1 MKVRDIVSFSK
12 DNFYNGAVQTEWYY
26 DAKKRKSIAE
36 SYVFH
41 GPKYYGVSQKDV
53 NTDKHK
59 LIDTASFAKRIT
71 EKLYADKPDNC
82 FVMNIAGYGTG
93 KSHLAVC
100 LGALFSDDLQT
111 RRAIAT
117 NIAKADKEIGEYV
130 LEQNDGK
137 NLVIVLNGMNNF
149 NLDAEMLRSV
159 RLALKQAGVS
169 DTYLQKLTKSYDIAR
184 HFVENMYDFCEN
196 RFIEVAEKRGILVAA
211 QSLKQYLLSRIET
224 DSHVLQAIN
233 DVYEQLNG
241 DKISWDRGLSAG
253 DVLLATQKE
262 LCGDGKT
269 FNKILILFDEF
280 GRYIEY
286 TAANPAVAGEAA
298 LQQIFEAIQ
307 NSNGGIIFTGFL
319 QYELEVY
326 LRVMDKESNI
336 VRYVGRYNTASEK
349 LFLSSNFETILAN
362 ILKKNEPA
370 FAKTVGT
377 AVGKYERF
385 HSKMQAALTRW
396 DRSVNK
402 KGVWTSSDLYKTVI
416 LKGCYPLHP
425 ITVWLLSGTH
435 AWMQQRSTLA
445 FTAEMFDRVAET
457 EIDGTWLPYIYP
469 AQVIDSSIFNEM
481 LNSEEKGRV
490 SSQYCMLY
498 RDIIT
503 KIGDK
508 LGDLEKTVLK
518 AILVVNM
525 GHMVFLDKADALVA
539 IQYCSGL
546 KEDQVNFAIKQLEDA
561 HGVIAFDEAAKTFDF
576 LAEASGFNEFQR
588 LFIRHRLGQTA
599 KIYDLDQETRDQ
611 LKLGSIIETSFGQ
624 ENHIS
629 STEWCFT
636 QRLHASTD
644 ITEMYL
650 QNVIRELSG
659 NTDGEKPRGL
669 LIYAYCFDDT
679 EEECKRIA
687 ALHRKLDLSKLP
699 ILILLVDDPEK
710 EILTGIIV
718 KKTLR
723 KFSEKDQVRFK
734 KHIDD
739 QNRRQS
745 RKIILKFNQSVT
757 KREMITA
764 AGRTTYLGRLNALC
778 TRCFAQVYTKPIPFV
793 FDGFENKNKTQA
805 KTALINLTVA
815 LLNNSLT
822 NPQVYASLNPK
833 EKNRIASALSTKVQ
847 YSWGV
852 FDDHCQL
859 NLPINATLADI
870 MREVTG
876 ALEDGQKKNV
886 SQLVGKYKSSPYGMN
901 ENAIALFVSYFI
913 ALHGNKY
920 YYYYGLER
928 LSERHWKDTKTGKFI
943 LVDFSRVFIQKN
955 SHADVDAVAELCA
968 QILANTEIEKCAQ
981 FKIKLNELIAQE
993 GETESNRYKV
1003 AESMAYLEA
1012 GFRMVKSTREKLEKA
1027 RNTIDAV
1034 AKKFDVSV
1042 AVHALELVPIITPF
1056 IEEGYRYEYSVGYKA
1071 DVAALQGRLNNLL
1084 DRYLVLGISTVSC
1097 KITELSQMKSNCAR
1111 MSKTLRDH
1119 GYTGYAE
1126 ALEKRI
1132 EAIEQELLA
1141 KQKYES
1147 VLLEMN
1153 KDILMADVLTEYHN
1167 CCDAIAK
1174 LSKWKEFIQ
1183 GEKGIPSQLVN
1194 DSARRI
1200 DVAITKLESQKQID
1214 LERIARAR
1222 YEQVFLELERDIS
1235 FSVSAESYQECCR
1248 LIRKLAKWEN
1258 FLTELPDLPDGL
1270 ASSTIT
1276 RVRTA
1281 ITNLKNRKEQV
1292 SDRFYELA
1300 RIAKI
1305 ANSLTEIKSIAQKI
1319 KSLAGEHLEDED
1331 SQEMVRIL
1339 DLIGQAIHD
1348 IENLPRDIDGLA
1360 KYISRISIRSN
1371 AHYWQAMKAC
1381 AMTEKSR
1388 LEKKQQEWIN
1398 RYLVPAEH
1406 DHAAMS
1412 QYDCENWL
1420 KHAKELP
1427 DYLSTDTRKRYE
1439 KIQPVVENRLHKSRV
1454 DRLLA
1459 MYDGLTESEKRI
1471 FKQQLVDR

>member
-53 NTDKHK
+53 NTDKHT
-59 LIDTASFAKRIT
+59 LIDTASFTKKIV

-100 LGALFSDDLQT
+100 LGALFSEDLQT
-111 RRAIAT
+111 RRTIAA
-117 NIAKADKEIGEYV
+117 NIAKADKEIGEYI
-130 LEQNDGK
+130 LEQNNSR

-159 RLALKQAGVS
+159 RLALQQAGAS

-196 RFIEVAEKRGILVAA
+196 RFIEAAKKHGISIAVP
-211 QSLKQYLLSRIET
+211 SMKQYLLSRTET
-224 DSHVLQAIN
+224 DSRVLQVIN

-241 DKISWDRGLSAG
+241 DKITWDRGLSAG

-262 LCGDGKT
+262 LCGEGKT

-307 NSNGGIIFTGFL
+307 NSNGRIIFTGFL

-370 FAKTVGT
+370 FTKAVGT

-396 DRSVNK
+396 DRSANK

-445 FTAEMFDRVAET
+445 FTAEMFDRVAEMQI
-457 EIDGTWLPYIYP
+457 EGTWLPYIYP

-508 LGDLEKTVLK
+508 LGELEKTVLK

-525 GHMVFLDKADALVA
+525 GHMAFLDKADALVA

-546 KEDQVNFAIKQLEDA
+546 KEDQVNHAIKQLEDA
-561 HGVIAFDEAAKTFDF
+561 HGVIAFDESAKTFDF

-599 KIYDLDQETRDQ
+599 TIYDMDQETRDQ

-650 QNVIRELSG
+650 QNVVRELRG
-659 NTDGEKPRGL
+659 NTDGEKPRGM
-669 LIYAYCFDDT
+669 LIYAYCSGDA

-687 ALHRKLDLSKLP
+687 SLHRKLDLSRLP
-699 ILILLVDDPEK
+699 ILVLLVDDPEK
-710 EILTGIIV
+710 EILTGICV

-723 KFSEKDQVRFK
+723 KFSEKDHIRFR

-764 AGRTTYLGRLNALC
+764 AGRTTYSGRLNALC
-778 TRCFAQVYTKPIPFV
+778 TRCFTQVYTKPIPFV

-805 KTALINLTVA
+805 KTILINLTVA

-859 NLPINATLADI
+859 NLPLNTALADI

-876 ALEDGQKKNV
+876 TLENGQRQNV
-886 SQLVGKYKSSPYGMN
+886 SQLFGKYKSSPYGMN

-920 YYYYGLER
+920 YYYHGLER
-928 LSERHWKDTKTGKFI
+928 LSECHWKDVKTEKFV
-943 LVDFSRVFIQKN
+943 LVDFSKVSIQKN
-955 SHADVDAVAELCA
+955 CHADIDAVAELCTE
-968 QILANTEIEKCAQ
+968 ILANTQIEKCAQ

-1003 AESMAYLEA
+1003 AEAMAYLEA
-1012 GFRMVKSTREKLEKA
+1012 GFRMVRSTREKLEKA
-1027 RNTIDAV
+1027 HNTIDAV
-1034 AKKFDVSV
+1034 AKKFDISV

-1056 IEEGYRYEYSVGYKA
+1056 IEEGYRYEYSEGYKA
-1071 DVAALQGRLNNLL
+1071 DVALLQGRLKNLL
-1084 DRYLVLGISTVSC
+1084 DRYLALAISAVSC
-1097 KITELSQMKSNCAR
+1097 KITELSQMTSNCAR
-1111 MSKTLRDH
+1111 MSKILRDH
-1119 GYTGYAE
+1119 GYPRYAE
-1126 ALEKRI
+1126 TLEKRI

-1153 KDILMADVLTEYHN
+1153 KDILMADAITEYHA

-1174 LSKWKEFIQ
+1174 LAKWKEFIQ
-1183 GEKGIPSQLVN
+1183 GEKGIPSKLVN
-1194 DSARRI
+1194 DSARKI
-1200 DVAITKLESQKQID
+1200 DAATTNLERQKQID

-1248 LIRKLAKWEN
+1248 LIKKLAKWER
-1258 FLTELPDLPDGL
+1258 FLVELTDLPDGL
-1270 ASSTIT
+1270 ASSTMN

-1281 ITNLKNRKEQV
+1281 ISNLKPRKEQL
-1292 SDRFYELA
+1292 SCKFFELA

-1305 ANSLTEIKSIAQKI
+1305 ANSITEIRSIEQKL
-1319 KSLAGEHLEDED
+1319 KVLAGEALEDED
-1331 SQEMVRIL
+1331 SREMMRIL
-1339 DLIGQAIHD
+1339 GLIGQAIID
-1348 IENLPRDIDGLA
+1348 IERLPREIDELS
-1360 KYISRISIRSN
+1360 KYIAKISIKSN
-1371 AHYWQAMKAC
+1371 AHCWQAIKAC
-1381 AMTEKSR
+1381 AMSEKSR
-1388 LEKKQQEWIN
+1388 LEKKQQEWAN
-1398 RYLVPAEH
+1398 RYLVPVEKNHAE
-1406 DHAAMS
+1406 MS
-1412 QYDCENWL
+1412 PKDCENWL
-1420 KHAKELP
+1420 KNTKELP
-1427 DYLSTDTRKRYE
+1427 EYLSSTVKKRYE
-1439 KIQPVVENRLHKSRV
+1439 EIQPLVENRLHKSRV
-1454 DRLLA
+1454 DRLLS

-1471 FKQQLVDR
+1471 FKEQLVGR

>member
-26 DAKKRKSIAE
+26 DAQKRKSIAE

-53 NTDKHK
+53 NSDKHK
-59 LIDTASFAKRIT
+59 LIDTASFTKKIT
-71 EKLYADKPDNC
+71 EKLYASKPDNC

-111 RRAIAT
+111 RRAIAA
-117 NIAKADKEIGEYV
+117 NIAEADQEIGEYI
-130 LEQNDGK
+130 LKQNDGK

-149 NLDAEMLRSV
+149 NLDAEILHSV
-159 RLALKQAGVS
+159 RQSLKQAGIS
-169 DTYLQKLTKSYDIAR
+169 DAYLQKLTKAYDIAR

-196 RFIEVAEKRGILVAA
+196 RFIEAAKNYGISVAA
-211 QSLKQYLLSRIET
+211 PAMKRYLLSRIET
-224 DSHVLQAIN
+224 DSSVVQVIN
-233 DVYEQLNG
+233 DVYEQING
-241 DKISWDRGLSAG
+241 DKIAWDRGLSAG

-262 LCGDGKT
+262 LCGAGKA

-307 NSNGGIIFTGFL
+307 NSSGRIIFTGFL

-370 FAKTVGT
+370 FTKTVGT

-385 HSKMQAALTRW
+385 HSKMQAALNRW
-396 DRSVNK
+396 DRSANK
-402 KGVWTSSDLYKTVI
+402 KGVWTSPDLYKTVI

-425 ITVWLLSGTH
+425 ITAWLLSGTH

-445 FTAEMFDRVAET
+445 FTAEMFDRIAET

-469 AQVIDSSIFNEM
+469 AQIIDSSIFNEM

-508 LGDLEKTVLK
+508 LGELEKTVLK

-525 GHMVFLDKADALVA
+525 GHMAFLDKVDALVA

-546 KEDQVNFAIKQLEDA
+546 KDDQVNYAIKQLEDA
-561 HGVIAFDEAAKTFDF
+561 HGVIAFDESAKTFDF

-599 KIYDLDQETRDQ
+599 RIYDLDQETRDQ

-624 ENHIS
+624 EKHIS
-629 STEWCFT
+629 STEWGFA

-650 QNVIRELSG
+650 QNVVRELCG
-659 NTDGEKPRGL
+659 NTDGEKPRGM
-669 LIYAYCFDDT
+669 LIYAYCSDDT
-679 EEECKRIA
+679 EAECKRIA
-687 ALHRKLDLSKLP
+687 ALYRKLELSRLP
-699 ILILLVDDPEK
+699 VLILLVDDPEK

-723 KFSEKDQVRFK
+723 KFGEKDLVRFK

-739 QNRRQS
+739 QSRRLS
-745 RKIILKFNQSVT
+745 RKIILKFNQSIT

-764 AGRTTYLGRLNALC
+764 AGRITYSGRLNALC
-778 TRCFAQVYTKPIPFV
+778 THCFAQVYTKPIPFV

-833 EKNRIASALSTKVQ
+833 EKNRIASVLSTKVQ

-859 NLPINATLADI
+859 NLPLNSALADI
-870 MREVTG
+870 MREVTS
-876 ALEDGQKKNV
+876 ALENGQKQNV

-928 LSERHWKDTKTGKFI
+928 LTERHWKDTKTGKFV
-943 LVDFSRVFIQKN
+943 LVDFTKVSIQKN
-955 SHADVDAVAELCA
+955 SHADIDAVAELCS
-968 QILANTEIEKCAQ
+968 QILSNTQIEKCAQ
-981 FKIKLNELIAQE
+981 YKIKLQELVAQE
-993 GETESNRYKV
+993 GETENNRYKV

-1012 GFRMVKSTREKLEKA
+1012 GFRMVRSNREKLDKA
-1027 RNTIDAV
+1027 RNTIDTV
-1034 AKKFDVSV
+1034 AKKFDISS
-1042 AVHALELVPIITPF
+1042 AVHALELIPVISDF
-1056 IEEGYRYEYSVGYKA
+1056 IEDGYRYEYSEGYKA
-1071 DVAALQGRLNNLL
+1071 DVKALQARLERLL
-1084 DRYLVLGISTVSC
+1084 ERYLMPAIASASC
-1097 KITELSQMKSNCAR
+1097 KITELSQMKSNCTR
-1111 MSKTLRDH
+1111 MAKTLRDY
-1119 GYTGYAE
+1119 GYACYAE

-1132 EAIEQELLA
+1132 ETIEQELLA

-1147 VLLEMN
+1147 ILLEMN
-1153 KDILMADVLTEYHN
+1153 KDILMADAITEYHT
-1167 CCDAIAK
+1167 CCVAISK

-1183 GEKGIPSQLVN
+1183 GEKDIPSQLVN

-1200 DVAITKLESQKQID
+1200 DAAIIKLEGQKQVD

-1222 YEQVFLELERDIS
+1222 YEQTFLELERDVS
-1235 FSVSAESYQECCR
+1235 FSVSAESYQECCE
-1248 LIRKLAKWEN
+1248 LLKKLTKWEG
-1258 FLTELPDLPDGL
+1258 FLAELTDLPDGL

-1276 RVRTA
+1276 RVRAA
-1281 ITNLKNRKEQV
+1281 ITDLRKRKEQLY
-1292 SDRFYELA
+1292 DRFYELA

-1305 ANSLTEIKSIAQKI
+1305 TNSLTEIKSIAQKL
-1319 KSLAGEHLEDED
+1319 KTLAGEHIEEED
-1331 SQEMVRIL
+1331 SREMVRIL

-1348 IENLPRDIDGLA
+1348 VENLPRDIDELA
-1360 KYISRISIRSN
+1360 KYISKVSNKSN
-1371 AHYWQAMKAC
+1371 AHCWQAIKAC
-1381 AMTEKSR
+1381 AMTEKGR
-1388 LEKKQQEWIN
+1388 LEKKQQEWVN
-1398 RYLVPAEH
+1398 RYLVPVEH
-1406 DHAAMS
+1406 NHAGMS
-1412 QYDCENWL
+1412 LYDCENWL
-1420 KHAKELP
+1420 KNTKELP
-1427 DYLSTDTRKRYE
+1427 EYLSAAMRKRYE
-1439 KIQPVVENRLHKSRV
+1439 NIQSVVENRLHKSRV
-1454 DRLLA
+1454 DRLLS
-1459 MYDGLTESEKRI
+1459 MYDALTENEKHT
-1471 FKQQLVDR
+1471 FKQQLLGR